1 MKEREYNNNTVHD
14 FQGPTGNISK
24 QQYQASKKMQEKKGP
39 EKSPQNIVK
48 EIVFIFYLF
57 I

>member
-24 QQYQASKKMQEKKGP
+24 QQYRASKKMQEK
-39 EKSPQNIVK
+39 SPQNIV
-48 EIVFIFYLF
+48 I
-57 I
+57 